1 MIFRSFLALALCAAV
16 AAGAAPA
23 GSAQEPPPEFELP
36 DVVSPG
42 RRAQPAA
49 ASPASVSVLTS
60 GELRRM
66 GVRTVGEAVA
76 HLPETVARAY
86 GGAGGLITG
95 SIRGSSAEQVLV
107 LLDGVPLN
115 GVFGGTVD
123 LGTIPI
129 DDVERIEVLRG
140 PFSAAYGS
148 GALGGVISI
157 TTRRRA
163 APSLT
168 LGAGSYGGVTVG
180 FSGGDGPRL
189 SLRYEVSDGARPNS
203 DLRSGSVSLRLGGGE
218 AAGRWDLS
226 LFGAAASRGAPGST
240 LFPSLLARQDDLRI
254 AGALTFERERGATT
268 DRLRLSLHTEG
279 LSFRDPGYGIDDRH
293 DAAAWAGE
301 WQRVAK
307 RSGGGVL
314 TWGADLQAQSLSSTS
329 VGARSAATGAL
340 YVQDDRPAGPRL
352 LLSTGLRADLHSAYA
367 SQISPRAG
375 LVYFARPDLR
385 LRLAAGRTFRG
396 PTMAELY
403 YPFDGFA
410 VGNPS
415 LRPEHAWSVDGGL
428 EYQVSPRAVV
438 RMTAFWSD
446 VRDLIVWVP
455 DAMFVFAPQNVGSA
469 RVLGGSLEY
478 NGAIGDRWS
487 LRASSTWM
495 AATDAQSGLD
505 LPNRPRHH
513 GTLSLTHTFPGGLGL
528 TATALYVG
536 ERFADASGAIALPS
550 YFTAGLT
557 ASRDLGSGLRLRVT
571 IQNLFDALYEPVV
584 GYPAPGRTALVE
596 VVVRR

>member
-1 MIFRSFLALALCAAV
+1 MIFRLFLVSALCAAV
-16 AAGAAPA
+16 VAGSPPV
-23 GSAQEPPPEFELP
+23 GSAQEPPPEFEFP

-49 ASPASVSVLTS
+49 ASPASVFVLTAQ
-60 GELRRM
+60 ELRRM

-76 HLPETVARAY
+76 HIPETVARPY
-86 GGAGGLITG
+86 GGPGGLITG

-157 TTRRRA
+157 ITARRA
-163 APSLT
+163 TPSLT
-168 LGAGSYGGVTVG
+168 LGGGSHGGVAIG
-180 FSGGDGPRL
+180 LSGGGGARL
-189 SLRYEVSDGARPNS
+189 SLRYDASDGARPNS
-203 DLRSGSVSLRLGGGE
+203 DLRAGAASLRLGGGE
-218 AAGRWDLS
+218 AGNTWDLS
-226 LFGAAASRGAPGST
+226 LFGSAASRGAPGST
-240 LFPSLLARQDDLRI
+240 LFPSLLARQDDQRI
-254 AGALTFERERGATT
+254 AGALTFERARGAAT
-268 DRLRLSLHTEG
+268 DRVRLSLHSEG

-301 WQRVAK
+301 WQRVA
-307 RSGGGVL
+307 RRPDGSMF
-314 TWGADLQAQSLSSTS
+314 TTGADVQVRSLQSTS
-329 VGARSAATGAL
+329 VGAKSATTGAF

-352 LLSTGLRADLHSAYA
+352 LLSTGLRADLHSVYGT
-367 SQISPRAG
+367 QISPRAG
-375 LVYFARPDLR
+375 LVFFARPDLR
-385 LRLAAGRTFRG
+385 LRMAVGRTFRG

-410 VGNPS
+410 VGNPL
-415 LRPEHAWSVDGGL
+415 LRPEHAWSADAGL
-428 EYQVSPRAVV
+428 EYQVSPRAAV
-438 RMTAFWSD
+438 RATAFWSD

-469 RVLGGSLEY
+469 HVLGGSLEY
-478 NGAIGDRWS
+478 SGVLCDRWS
-487 LRASSTWM
+487 VRAASTWM
-495 AATDAQSGLD
+495 AATDAQTGLD
-505 LPNRPRHH
+505 LPNRPRRH
-513 GTLSLTHTFPGGLGL
+513 GTLSLTHSFPGGLGL
-528 TATALYVG
+528 TLTALYVG
-536 ERFADASGAIALPS
+536 ERFADASGSVRLPS
-550 YFTAGLT
+550 YLTAGLA
-557 ASRDLGSGLRLRVT
+557 ASKQFGQGLALRATV
-571 IQNLFDALYEPVV
+571 QNLFDVRYEPVA

-596 VVVRR
+596 VVIRR